1 MKKYLLLFFLLL
13 SACEDVALTKGDKVN
28 VMYVKEPSLSC
39 EEVAVLAT
47 RCSDMSDCLE
57 EFRSAAEDL
66 NANTVKVVDWVE
78 YNFGFINKMRMKG
91 AALSCPNK

>member
-1 MKKYLLLFFLLL
+1 MKKFLILFSLLLT
-13 SACEDVALTKGDKVN
+13 ACADVALTKGDKVN
-28 VMYVKEPSLSC
+28 VMYTKNPDTQC

-78 YNFGFINKMRMKG
+78 YSFGFNKMRMKG
-91 AALSCPNK
+91 AALSCPNSN

>member
-1 MKKYLLLFFLLL
+1 MKKFLILFCLLV
-13 SACEDVALTKGDKVN
+13 SACADVALTKGDKVN
-28 VMYVKEPSLSC
+28 VMYTKQPNEAC

-57 EFRSAAEDL
+57 EFRSAAEEL

-78 YNFGFINKMRMKG
+78 YDFGFNKMRMKG
-91 AALSCPNK
+91 AALSCPNE